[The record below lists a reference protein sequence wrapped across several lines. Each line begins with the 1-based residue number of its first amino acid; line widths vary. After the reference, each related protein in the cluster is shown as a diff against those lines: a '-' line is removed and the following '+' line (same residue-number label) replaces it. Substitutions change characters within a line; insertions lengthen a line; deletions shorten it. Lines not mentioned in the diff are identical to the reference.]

1 MMLRAV
7 RLGLVDNVSE
17 VLEAFIGEGGSQNP
31 ILVAEIVVDDL
42 DGTIL
47 GKHADG
53 RVGDGVLGLA
63 QQSGSVSQG
72 VDAACR
78 RHG

>member
-7 RLGLVDNVSE
+7 ELGLVDDISE
-17 VLEAFIGEGGSQNP
+17 VLEAFIGEGGSQSLFLINK
-31 ILVAEIVVDDL
+31 ILVHDL

-53 RVGDGVLGLA
+53 RVGDGILCLA
-63 QQSGSVSQG
+63 RQTGSVSQV
-72 VDAACR
+72 VDATCR
-78 RHG
+78 RHV

>member
-1 MMLRAV
+1 MVLRAV
-7 RLGLVDNVSE
+7 EPGFVDDVSE
-17 VLEAFIGEGGSQNP
+17 VLETFISEGGRQGP
-31 ILVAEIVVDDL
+31 VIVVDDL
-42 DGTIL
+42 DGAIL
-47 GKHADG
+47 GKHADS

-63 QQSGSVSQG
+63 QQSGRVSQG